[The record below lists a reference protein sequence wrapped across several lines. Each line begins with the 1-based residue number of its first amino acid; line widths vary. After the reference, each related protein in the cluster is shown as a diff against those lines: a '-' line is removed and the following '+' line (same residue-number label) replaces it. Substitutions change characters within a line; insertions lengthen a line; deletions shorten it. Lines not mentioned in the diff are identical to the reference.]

1 MTTTCSDETEQTMT
15 HNSYYR
21 VRRHLRRRREGMTL
35 VEIMVVV
42 IIMAI
47 IAAAVGFAVVP
58 RVLQARIETTRTDAR
73 TIAQIATNYVVERP
87 NADCPSVQDLVEG
100 GYMDRNQRTVDAW
113 DHEFVVECDG
123 NGVVV
128 ISGGPDE
135 GEQDD
140 IRSDQTG
147 NQEDN

>member
-1 MTTTCSDETEQTMT
+1 MRRSTTMT
-15 HNSYYR
+15 HEYNYR

-58 RVLQARIETTRTDAR
+58 QIRKARIESTRTDAR
-73 TIAQIATNYVVERP
+73 TISQIATNFVVERP
-87 NADCPSVQDLVEG
+87 NADCPSVQDLLDE
-100 GYMDRNQRTVDAW
+100 GYMDRNQRTKDAW
-113 DHEFVVECDG
+113 DNDFVIECSSDS
-123 NGVVV
+123 VVV
-128 ISGGPDE
+128 ISPGPDE

-140 IRSDQTG
+140 I
-147 NQEDN
+147 